1 MNFSYYPADGTS
13 MPSGNF
19 RNSKKN
25 FRKIFAW
32 NLKTYENIS
41 DTDGGIFTELLD
53 EAVMAIDFNPQG
65 KCFAF
70 STASNL
76 IYIYSWNIDY
86 RKISKLQIL
95 KVRF

>member
-1 MNFSYYPADGTS
+1 MGQVCLPAI
-13 MPSGNF
+13 SGN
-19 RNSKKN
+19 KKK

-70 STASNL
+70 STASNQ
-76 IYIYSWNIDY
+76 IYIYSWNMDY